1 MHLYDKPVF
10 VATDVEHHAII
21 AANTGTGVEQL
32 DLTRA
37 KPNRFTR
44 FFIPTV
50 KRPSSIGTPGFFPKL
65 FEAVFG
71 DYPHSGKGSPNPGE
85 MAILELCVVAR
96 RFAVKFA

>member
-1 MHLYDKPVF
+1 LHLYDKPVF

-50 KRPSSIGTPGFFPKL
+50 KRPSSIGTPGFSQNFLRL
-65 FEAVFG
+65 FL
-71 DYPHSGKGSPNPGE
+71 
-85 MAILELCVVAR
+85 AITLTPAKDLPIREKWQYWSYAS
-96 RFAVKFA
+96 